1 MGEIWDD
8 RMPFHVLV
16 PFSPGGVVEI
26 FEQSAALHMGIVERG
41 SVRNLGEEWNV
52 AGTYILLERHEPGGN
67 WGAYVGKAPSG
78 IAARLRSHA
87 ANRDH
92 WYRAVLIRRDTRHG
106 YTSAHTAW
114 LEGRLYDLLNSAARA
129 ELRNAQ
135 RPGDDTLPSYDLPML
150 ESAVEP
156 ISRLLR
162 IIGHDPAPEEEPEL
176 SGSKRARANFRGT
189 TVLDLIES
197 GLLSGDEMLYSTW
210 ATVPAMAQLLP
221 TGELV
226 FEGTTYKSP
235 SAAGSAARGGGA
247 ANGWSMWAVKTPT
260 GLVRLATLRARLG
273 ERLEPRS
280 DKA

>member
-1 MGEIWDD
+1 MDENWDD
-8 RMPFHVLV
+8 RMPFQVLV
-16 PFSPGGVVEI
+16 PIATAGVIEV
-26 FEQSAALHMGIVERG
+26 FEQSAALHMGVVERG
-41 SVRNLGEEWNV
+41 STRSLGEEWNV
-52 AGTYILLERHEPGGN
+52 AGTYILLERHDVDGV

-87 ANRDH
+87 ANRER

-114 LEGRLYDLLNSAARA
+114 LEGRLYDLLESAARA
-129 ELRNAQ
+129 RLTNAQ

-162 IIGHDPAPEEEPEL
+162 ILGHDPAPEEEPEL
-176 SGSKRARANFRGT
+176 GGSKRARANFRGT

-197 GLLSGDEMLYSTW
+197 GLLSGDELLYSTW
-210 ATVPAMAQLLP
+210 ATVPAVAQLLP
-221 TGELV
+221 TGEMV
-226 FEGTTYKSP
+226 FEGKSYKSP

-260 GLVRLATLRARLG
+260 GLVRLATLRARLR
-273 ERLEPRS
+273 ERSATRPVEP
-280 DKA
+280 